1 MNLFRLRRMLSFLPL
16 LVVLPLA
23 GCIQDTA
30 SYALPEKD
38 HAITL
43 IRNQTWFW
51 QDTLSLD
58 VVAVRLPDCNAGMRV
73 RDVKVNADI
82 ALSRAPDEYP
92 EPIFILRVD
101 QRHFAVSTRSCQ
113 VQEFQETPPDLG
125 TPLGHFKGV
134 DGKFAFVP

>member
-1 MNLFRLRRMLSFLPL
+1 MPISTPRPLRFLL
-16 LVVLPLA
+16 LLALLPLA

-30 SYALPEKD
+30 SYTLPEPD

-51 QDTLSLD
+51 QDTLNVE
-58 VVAVRLPDCNAGMRV
+58 VVAIRLPGCNAGIRV

-82 ALSRAPDEYP
+82 ALSQAPDEYP
-92 EPIFILRVD
+92 EPIFILRMD
-101 QRHFAVSTRSCQ
+101 QRHFAISTQSCR
-113 VQEFQETPPDLG
+113 VQEFEETPPDLG
-125 TPLGHFKGV
+125 TPLGHFKVV